1 VRLSF
6 LDSVRGIAALI
17 VLTAHLHLAAE
28 AQTWVFDL
36 WILRIFKASV
46 FAVAMFF
53 VLSGLVLY
61 LQVEGRGVN
70 YASFIVRRAF
80 RIFPACIVAVT
91 ISFLIY
97 LAWSPAPTAIP
108 FLNETT
114 WPPGISFDEYLDH
127 LWLGTDTSLLRP
139 IWSLVI
145 EWRVSLIFPAI
156 IILFSWS
163 PIMAGSAAFAIACSI
178 VYSPATQAGYA
189 SVQMIAFYGSLFV
202 TGIFIAAYRFRI
214 VLFLRSRIWLR
225 LVMLMF
231 CGYYLWFRSESATP
245 NGYFFQGFISGVL
258 IAVSMSTSRVRA
270 FLRIPSLQYLGRI
283 SYSLYLV
290 HMIWIGILF
299 RVLDGIN
306 PLVVCATV
314 IIASIGSADLM
325 NRFIEKPSN
334 KFGRYIASFLR
345 TPPLLKGYLPTAIG
359 FRSAR

>member
-1 VRLSF
+1 MRLSF

-46 FAVAMFF
+46 FAVSMFF

-61 LQVEGRGVN
+61 LQVEGQEVN

-97 LAWSPAPTAIP
+97 LAWSPAPTTIP

-114 WPPGISFDEYLDH
+114 WPPGISFDEYLNH
-127 LWLGTDTSLLRP
+127 LWLGTDASLLRP

-145 EWRVSLIFPAI
+145 EWRESLIFPVI
-156 IILFSWS
+156 VILFAWS
-163 PIMAGSAAFAIACSI
+163 PIVTGSAALAIACLMA
-178 VYSPATQAGYA
+178 YQPATQAGYA
-189 SVQMIAFYGSLFV
+189 SVPMIAFYSSLFV
-202 TGIFIAAYRFRI
+202 IGIFIAAYRFQI

-225 LVMLMF
+225 IVMLMF
-231 CGYYLWFRSESATP
+231 CGYYLWFRSESASLH
-245 NGYFFQGFISGVL
+245 GYLFQGFISGVL
-258 IAVSMSTSRVRA
+258 IVVSMSTSRVRA
-270 FLRIPSLQYLGRI
+270 LLRIPSLQYLGRI

-299 RVLDGIN
+299 RVLGGIN
-306 PLVVCATV
+306 PLLTCAAV
-314 IIASIGSADLM
+314 IVASVLSADLM
-325 NRFIEKPSN
+325 NRFIELPAN
-334 KFGRYIASFLR
+334 RFGRHIASI
-345 TPPLLKGYLPTAIG
+345 LKWPATLPWPKAQIT
-359 FRSAR
+359 RRM